1 MNVKMSFIRTSG
13 AALLAFCLVAAP
25 AAAQD
30 RGTSDGRPAGGEPA
44 AASPDSLPTYASAD
58 GRVYLTRDEALTEIF
73 ADGLT
78 VRAERWTLTEDEAGR
93 IRSRS
98 GVEVPGREP
107 IVYRVLGEGEQLL
120 GYAMILE
127 ERGKYR
133 PITMM
138 VRVTPDFTVKGVEVM
153 VYREDR
159 GEEVRYDRF
168 LQQYREKGTG
178 DAIRTHRDIM
188 NVTGA
193 TISVHSMNDGV
204 RRALHTVKTL
214 YGDRQQTAGAGGG
227 ERAAGKEPVTLARW
241 QPGASR

>member
-1 MNVKMSFIRTSG
+1 MTVKMRFIRIIVA
-13 AALLAFCLVAAP
+13 AALALCLAAAP
-25 AAAQD
+25 AAAQED
-30 RGTSDGRPAGGEPA
+30 RASASGSGEAAG
-44 AASPDSLPTYASAD
+44 ASMDSLPTYASAD

-73 ADGLT
+73 SGGVT
-78 VRAERWTLTEDEAGR
+78 VRAERWTLTRVEAGR
-93 IRSRS
+93 IESGS
-98 GVEVPGREP
+98 GVEVPDREP
-107 IVYRVLGEGEQLL
+107 IVYRILGEGRKLR

-138 VRVTPDFTVKGVEVM
+138 VGVAPDFTVRGVEVM

-168 LQQYREKGTG
+168 LQQYSDRGTG

-204 RRALHTVKTL
+204 RRALHTVETL
-214 YGDRQQTAGAGGG
+214 YDGGGGTAAGGG
-227 ERAAGKEPVTLARW
+227 AGEESGKEPVTLARW